1 MKDIPDYS
9 NKDEIDLV
17 DILAVLIKRKWFII
31 TLIAIA
37 FIISAL
43 YVYFSKKSY
52 IAKIIITSP
61 QEYGIGE
68 NRLLSPSCPELDEF
82 LNKINRELSIK
93 SLSRSADQK
102 VHHFTYEAN
111 IIKVQ
116 TGSKP
121 LNINVSGKQIN
132 IIYNEQEEAS
142 INIQITGQ
150 KEKIEEAL
158 KSVYTLFIDF
168 QNEMNKNNQ
177 KIFKQNQDALQSI
190 ILQKREMHN
199 TIMSF
204 FEERTIL
211 KLPQGTEGAVLNSLI
226 ALDSTI
232 TDLEETKEVNKSVQL
247 MKGDFAIV
255 RGDLKI
261 SIDKNNLASIA
272 SYISP
277 EKSKK
282 RQLLPVIVSVF
293 LAFFVGVFLAFVIE
307 FFSREDVKRKL
318 REIKNR

>member
-31 TLIAIA
+31 TFIAIA

-52 IAKIIITSP
+52 IANIVITPPQVYII
-61 QEYGIGE
+61 GD
-68 NRLLSPSCPELDEF
+68 NRLLTPANPQLDGFLSKIENELY
-82 LNKINRELSIK
+82 IK
-93 SLSRSADQK
+93 SSSVNEGQK
-102 VHHFTYEAN
+102 AHHFTYEVN
-111 IIKVQ
+111 IIKAK
-116 TGSKP
+116 TGSIP

-132 IIYNEQEEAS
+132 IIGEAEENL
-142 INIQITGQ
+142 INIKTTGQ

-158 KSVYTLFIDF
+158 KSVYNLFIDF

-190 ILQKREMHN
+190 ILQKREMQN

-204 FEERTIL
+204 FKERTIL

-226 ALDSTI
+226 TLDSTI
-232 TDLEETKEVNKSVQL
+232 TDLEETKEVKTTKDTQETKCGEVECNGCRFGIFWQ
-247 MKGDFAIV
+247 
-255 RGDLKI
+255 
-261 SIDKNNLASIA
+261 
-272 SYISP
+272 
-277 EKSKK
+277 E
-282 RQLLPVIVSVF
+282 
-293 LAFFVGVFLAFVIE
+293 
-307 FFSREDVKRKL
+307 
-318 REIKNR
+318 